1 MATQSIETTDI
12 FRSAYFLCNGGD
24 LCGVNIKE
32 HGRRVAVFVIRGE
45 DLEQLDRL
53 YRNGKALVNPV
64 QFRESLTHLRDLLYD
79 KLRSNNHNGGKYHD
93 RKRENRGHQE
103 RY

>member
-24 LCGVNIKE
+24 LCGVNIKDN
-32 HGRRVAVFVIRGE
+32 GRRIAVFVIRGE

-64 QFRESLTHLRDLLYD
+64 QYRESITHLRDLLFD
-79 KLRSNNHNGGKYHD
+79 RLKTTTRGETRHD
-93 RKRENRGHQE
+93 RKRENRGHQA

>member
-64 QFRESLTHLRDLLYD
+64 QYRESITHLRDLLFD
-79 KLRSNNHNGGKYHD
+79 RLKTTTRGETRHD
-93 RKRENRGHQE
+93 RKRENRGHQA